1 MENFLKYATIF
12 GHFKIARV
20 KIAVRNAILEVLSHE
35 LTQSDWQNVLTAD
48 YSKLNILTKLGKMD
62 PHMGLLNNPEFFRI

>member
-1 MENFLKYATIF
+1 MQKFLKKLPKATTNE
-12 GHFKIARV
+12 H
-20 KIAVRNAILEVLSHE
+20 

-62 PHMGLLNNPEFFRI
+62 PPMGLLKNPEFF